1 MSVQVETMEK
11 NMAKLT
17 ITVSAEVFEEAMQRA
32 YNKQKS
38 KISIQGFRKGKVPR
52 AMVEKMYGPSVFY
65 EDAANDLIPDAF
77 ENAVK
82 ESGVD
87 CVSGP
92 EIDVV
97 QIEKGKDFIFTAEVA
112 VRPEVKLGEYKGIEI
127 EKKDTSVSDEELE
140 EEINRVLEQN
150 SRTVDVEGRPVEDKD
165 IAVIDYN
172 GYVDGEE
179 FEGGS
184 GKDFHLVIGSHSFID
199 NFEEQLIGVSA
210 GEEKEVN
217 VTFPENYHAPD
228 LAGKPALFKVKV
240 NAIKKRELPELDN
253 ELVQDISEFDN
264 VDEYKEDVRKRLT
277 EEKENQFKREK
288 EDAVIDKIIENSEME
303 IPEAMI
309 KTHINQMANEFAR
322 NIQRQ
327 GLSIEMYFKYTGL
340 TKEKFLEQ
348 MRPQAIKRIQTRLV
362 MEEVVKVEGIK
373 VSDEE
378 YEEELEKMAK
388 SYQMELDKMKEV
400 TDDETKKGII
410 LDLAVQKAISVVAES
425 AVEK

>member
-17 ITVSAEVFEEAMQRA
+17 VTVPAEDFEGAMQRA

-165 IAVIDYN
+165 IAVIDYD

-210 GEEKEVN
+210 GEEKDVN
-217 VTFPENYHAPD
+217 VTFPENYHAAD

-240 NAIKKRELPELDN
+240 NAIKKRELPELDD

-277 EEKENQFKREK
+277 EEKESQSKREK
-288 EDAVIDKIIENSEME
+288 EDAVIDKIIENSEMD

-309 KTHINQMANEFAR
+309 KTHVSQMANDFAR

-327 GLSIEMYFKYTGL
+327 GLSIDMYFKYTGL

-348 MRPQAIKRIQTRLV
+348 LRPQAINRIQTRLV
-362 MEEVVKVEGIK
+362 MEEVVKVEDIK

-378 YEEELEKMAK
+378 YEEELGKMAK

-400 TDDETKKGII
+400 TDEETKKGII
-410 LDLAVQKAISVVAES
+410 LDLAVQKAITMVAES